1 MHVISEMR
9 LTVVGAALVIGLAA
23 AVGDASAPAAEPSAP
38 RLLPFLKQRQAVRY
52 QRVPREV
59 LAFYYTWYGRPERQ
73 GRWVHWGSVDPDAHD
88 ISQSTHYPALGAYD
102 SHDRQVIDRH
112 IAQAKQ
118 HGLTGFIATW
128 WGRGT
133 YDDRAFATLLER
145 AAAQDFKVTV
155 YWETAPG
162 KDAAQVAQ
170 AIDDLSYVLQR
181 YAESEAFLKVDGKPV
196 LFVYGRV
203 MDQMPLGAWPAIF
216 EGVRQRYGRDFA
228 LIADGYSEA
237 YARLFDGVHTYNICG
252 WVRDQSP
259 DALRRA
265 SAASFSSAVQLAR
278 SQGKISCL
286 TIIPGYDDTKIRK
299 PGLKAERQNG
309 ETYRVLWDEATRADP
324 DWILITS
331 WNEWHEGS
339 EIEPSWEDGE
349 KYLQLTKPFAERFRA
364 TPHSLA
370 SSSAQPAGPSPAQA
384 RALSELY
391 RGRPIG
397 VLPEYGHAVV
407 FWLAEAGV
415 PLQELT
421 WQDVLDP
428 RALDPARLPMLLYA
442 GGEHYVRTVRRDGDA
457 EAALRAYLAGGGLLM
472 AFSHQPYPFFLQR
485 EWPSGHRGRST
496 GTSDPRQ
503 RAAARQGNARSKP
516 CSGVGN
522 ATGRSR
528 LDLPD
533 RQPAIGR
540 AAGNGRVSRRWRPAL
555 AAGDARFDRADRRVP
570 SVGSVDR
577 RRRQRVWR
585 RDRVRRASRIGA
597 ERRTQPV
604 RVDADAGRPGHKRD
618 AVRDLPLFGVQPLS
632 FAAPRV
638 SIFAHGAMMLSA
650 RRSPTFPCQ
659 PGASPRG
666 RRARSNVALSVSGGT
681 AAPQRCRPLAGR
693 GLVSRWCWVRM
704 GAFEAPPRT
713 NRSPLYAARE

>member
-1 MHVISEMR
+1 MGGHGCAFSARSGAATLKWAANGRQDGHRAKEQETMHVISEMR

-472 AFSHQPYPFFLQR
+472 AFSHQPYPFFYN
-485 EWPSGHRGRST
+485 ESGRADIAAGRLGLPILGS
-496 GTSDPRQ
+496 GPP
-503 RAAARQGNARSKP
+503 QGKEM
-516 CSGVGN
+516 
-522 ATGRSR
+522 
-528 LDLPD
+528 PD
-533 RQPAIGR
+533 RNLVRAWETPPAE
-540 AAGNGRVSRRWRPAL
+540 AGLTFQIDNQRLAGLPATVAFPADGDQRWRPATPAL
-555 AAGDARFDRADRRVP
+555 TAPTDVY
-570 SVGSVDR
+570 
-577 RRRQRVWR
+577 
-585 RDRVRRASRIGA
+585 
-597 ERRTQPV
+597 
-604 RVDADAGRPGHKRD
+604 
-618 AVRDLPLFGVQPLS
+618 LPLARLTDAEGNVYGDGIAYVEHRES
-632 FAAPRV
+632 APKGGRNLYV
-638 SIFAHGAMMLSA
+638 WMRMLD
-650 RRSPTFPCQ
+650 
-659 PGASPRG
+659 
-666 RRARSNVALSVSGGT
+666 VLD
-681 AAPQRCRPLAGR
+681 
-693 GLVSRWCWVRM
+693 
-704 GAFEAPPRT
+704 T
-713 NRSPLYAARE
+713 NETLYAIFRFLASNR